1 MILVMNDK
9 YYEKLSSKKV
19 FYRVVILQDDLL
31 HNDTI
36 HECKRGKN
44 DITKKESVNGI
55 IYNGICDT
63 DNVSFQKSVK
73 QTERI
78 DNHFIFGILYCNNMS
93 WILNRQKWRK

>member
-9 YYEKLSSKKV
+9 YYEKLSIIKD

-44 DITKKESVNGI
+44 DITKEESVNGI

-73 QTERI
+73 ETERI
-78 DNHFIFGILYCNNMS
+78 DNHFTLRHSFL
-93 WILNRQKWRK
+93 Q